1 MGNMTSIFFIFLFL
15 FILPPCNYERRAA
28 NGCEETGK
36 RQDRE
41 GVLWKGRE
49 REINAREERGMK
61 ERNVEKD
68 TNKTRTIGSFSFKMV
83 KGTKLGNSHN
93 KKKPG
98 RGKEK

>member
-1 MGNMTSIFFIFLFL
+1 
-15 FILPPCNYERRAA
+15 
-28 NGCEETGK
+28 
-36 RQDRE
+36 
-41 GVLWKGRE
+41 
-49 REINAREERGMK
+49 MK

-68 TNKTRTIGSFSFKMV
+68 TNKTRTIGSFSLKMV